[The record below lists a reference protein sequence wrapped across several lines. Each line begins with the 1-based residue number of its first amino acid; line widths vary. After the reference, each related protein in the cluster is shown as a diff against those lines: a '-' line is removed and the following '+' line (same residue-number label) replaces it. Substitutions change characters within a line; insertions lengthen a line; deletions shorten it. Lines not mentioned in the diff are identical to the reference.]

1 MCVCV
6 CVCVNEIC
14 APRHFRVSELLF
26 FMGEVPQTPPPPI
39 RASHLQ
45 CSQFWLS
52 ALKPPH
58 IYLFI

>member
-1 MCVCV
+1 M
-6 CVCVNEIC
+6 CVNEIC